1 MVANLRSP
9 TNPRRLMPAASIES
23 ESIGKNCI
31 PCRGGMRAE
40 GGCCFVILRWP
51 PSARL
56 RASSTRYGGP
66 RRMRPGR
73 CSRRPSRLGAP
84 RRAPQGDG
92 TGSHPGL
99 GERVGGGFGD
109 LAVLRRERAGDADG
123 ADDGAVDHDR
133 QAAFERGD
141 VFQRQEPPAA
151 MASSSALL
159 GRLNCSAVRAL
170 PCAASAAES
179 CVLSI
184 LWNITRLPPESRM
197 AMATCQEFFIASSS
211 AAAIARLA
219 WSSVIGGP

>member
-1 MVANLRSP
+1 
-9 TNPRRLMPAASIES
+9 
-23 ESIGKNCI
+23 
-31 PCRGGMRAE
+31 MRAE
-40 GGCCFVILRWP
+40 GGCGFVIVRWP

-141 VFQRQEPPAA
+141 VFQRQEPQAA
-151 MASSSALL
+151 AAGGDGVVERLA
-159 GRLNCSAVRAL
+159 RPLNCSAVRAL